1 MDPGS
6 PQLDQQAVRS
16 APQLPFPQRLREL
29 SRAASS
35 VSRYMFATG
44 ILQIL
49 LVVGIPTGIVT
60 LVLCGRL
67 RRFLRSLDHYLAA
80 GSQQALDDFVSSLY
94 EFMRLERILLFICSV
109 AAVGIVIVVALFF
122 RFLRVVPLTAR

>member
-1 MDPGS
+1 MDPDS
-6 PQLDQQAVRS
+6 PQLGRQAVLS
-16 APQLPFPQRLREL
+16 TPQIPFPQRLREL
-29 SRAASS
+29 SRASGS

-49 LVVGIPTGIVT
+49 LVVGIPTGIIT
-60 LVLCGRL
+60 LLLWGRL

-94 EFMRLERILLFICSV
+94 EFMRLERILLVMCSV
-109 AAVGIVIVVALFF
+109 VAVGIVIVVAMLFM
-122 RFLRVVPLTAR
+122 FLGAVPLAAG

>member
-1 MDPGS
+1 MDSGS
-6 PQLDQQAVRS
+6 PQLDRQAARS
-16 APQLPFPQRLREL
+16 APQIAFPQRLREL

-60 LVLCGRL
+60 LLLCGRL
-67 RRFLRSLDHYLAA
+67 RKFLRSLDHYLAA
-80 GSQQALDDFVSSLY
+80 GGQQALDDYVSSLC
-94 EFMRLERILLFICSV
+94 EFMRLERILLVMCSV
-109 AAVGIVIVVALFF
+109 VAVGIVIVVAMYFL
-122 RFLRVVPLTAR
+122 FLRVAPLAAR